1 MTDCSTCEI
10 REVCNVITMEYGDE
24 IDLSCDDIKNIAN
37 GNIDEIKDGEQE

>member
-10 REVCNVITMEYGDE
+10 REVCKVITEEYGDE

-37 GNIDEIKDGEQE
+37 GNIDE